1 MHDRVMHGRR
11 GDGQSTF
18 ADVCRHRGKQCQ
30 RVTQIELTMRVLDE
44 LRCVEIL
51 TNVDEQA
58 ILLQCCSVAVRVGM
72 VCG

>member
-1 MHDRVMHGRR
+1 MIESCTVDGVMGRVRL
-11 GDGQSTF
+11 QTF
-18 ADVCRHRGKQCQ
+18 ADIEGSSQ